1 MIQKQIANFLDAVS
15 GGTFVFGVITGQGI
29 AIFLGGL
36 ASCFAI
42 WNHLDQIYTRKYKKD
57 K

>member
-1 MIQKQIANFLDAVS
+1 MIHRQVANFLDITS

-36 ASCFAI
+36 ASIFAI
-42 WNHLDQIYTRKYKKD
+42 VNHLDQIYTRRYKKD